1 MNKIEFSKKI
11 IQKLMQINISFSE
24 DKVEKFYIYMQ
35 LLLEWN
41 KKINL
46 TSIVEPEEIITKHF
60 IDSLTIES
68 YILPN
73 SKVIDVGTGAGFPGI
88 PPTAPYN

>member
-46 TSIVEPEEIITKHF
+46 TSIV
-60 IDSLTIES
+60 
-68 YILPN
+68 
-73 SKVIDVGTGAGFPGI
+73 
-88 PPTAPYN
+88 